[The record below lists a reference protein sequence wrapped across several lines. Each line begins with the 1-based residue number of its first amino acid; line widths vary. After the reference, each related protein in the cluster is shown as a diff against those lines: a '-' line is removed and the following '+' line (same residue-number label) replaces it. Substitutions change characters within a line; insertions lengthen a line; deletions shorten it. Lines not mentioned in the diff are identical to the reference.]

1 MGTDAVRTWEGEG
14 EVGRREGAEKEVGGS
29 CGVEAGGRCWQG
41 VRGSV
46 TRIRSLGAELV
57 GAKRR
62 PEQLMLISADG
73 RRDQHVG
80 PHSATL
86 SYSGMETINL
96 SAPIPCLRN
105 ILYTKGLKDKSV
117 NLRHRFTLRLL
128 QKILHVFEN
137 PALVKVGENIPLCNR
152 IFVLKECF

>member
-1 MGTDAVRTWEGEG
+1 M
-14 EVGRREGAEKEVGGS
+14 
-29 CGVEAGGRCWQG
+29 EAGGRCWQG

-96 SAPIPCLRN
+96 AAPILVSETFCIRWGLR
-105 ILYTKGLKDKSV
+105 DKSV

-128 QKILHVFEN
+128 QKILH
-137 PALVKVGENIPLCNR
+137 LY
-152 IFVLKECF
+152 LKTLS